1 QEEQLK
7 ASEARAEHER
17 KMGEL
22 DVGESMQSGASGAG
36 GPVPGAAGADGAPVV
51 PMPRPGGVASEA
63 IPKLRKELNTLV
75 SMTAARTGRKHG
87 EIHNEVRRNCG
98 GPPTALCTEQQ
109 LRDRIGYLRN
119 W

>member
-1 QEEQLK
+1 MVGAQ
-7 ASEARAEHER
+7 REHRHRVE
-17 KMGEL
+17 
-22 DVGESMQSGASGAG
+22 
-36 GPVPGAAGADGAPVV
+36 
-51 PMPRPGGVASEA
+51 
-63 IPKLRKELNTLV
+63 ELNTLV